1 MCLFVLYVWTCLK
14 ENTLLWSSVVDFDNW
29 ENNKNH
35 LLSKSKMTWNHSTS
49 GTGRFTKATTP
60 NCTLDVDPCIEVLEH
75 VANCINDALQN
86 QSHNTTNNISVLLCC
101 NPNTSHKH
109 LHCINC
115 SHNKGPKANATKG
128 SGQSHLQTGEQQW
141 PVCGEIPSAENPRI
155 CHVTHIVN
163 YATSPVQHQKEA
175 ELQRTHHTFVL
186 VRCILLV
193 LDGERSKANRKQDH
207 PSCTE
212 EASQGRYSHHAGILI
227 GDICHHPNNFN
238 GEGNVLSPAAHHTT
252 QLTHPS
258 QDEDG
263 SSYHHSSLA
272 RTHQG
277 NATQDAEDRNGI
289 EGDVDHGAGTGLR
302 SHDPKEGHDQTSHTS
317 SHTCQVDGNGIAP
330 NIWWN
335 FTIMGLP
342 VLEIFILIEF
352 CVDANHGV
360 DHEGNQCRNCQHEED
375 GPGKIFA
382 SPPGRKSGCGL
393 QEFSSAPDLLL
404 SSFLLLLRKI
414 TDFFQV
420 LNIHFFATDQDI
432 SGTAVVHGLACSRP
446 QKIKYWPHTAKV
458 EFEPKTM

>member
-1 MCLFVLYVWTCLK
+1 MELKWWLFQKSENVCLFVLYVWTCLK

-227 GDICHHPNNFN
+227 GDILP
-238 GEGNVLSPAAHHTT
+238 
-252 QLTHPS
+252 PS
-258 QDEDG
+258 QQLQWWRECIEP
-263 SSYHHSSLA
+263 SS
-272 RTHQG
+272 
-277 NATQDAEDRNGI
+277 
-289 EGDVDHGAGTGLR
+289 
-302 SHDPKEGHDQTSHTS
+302 TSHNPIDTS
-317 SHTCQVDGNGIAP
+317 QPRWG
-330 NIWWN
+330 W
-335 FTIMGLP
+335 
-342 VLEIFILIEF
+342 
-352 CVDANHGV
+352 
-360 DHEGNQCRNCQHEED
+360 
-375 GPGKIFA
+375 
-382 SPPGRKSGCGL
+382 L
-393 QEFSSAPDLLL
+393 QL
-404 SSFLLLLRKI
+404 SSFQFGPNTPGQRHPGCWGQEWHRGRCRPRGWDRPSQPWSKRRPWSNQPH
-414 TDFFQV
+414 FQ
-420 LNIHFFATDQDI
+420 
-432 SGTAVVHGLACSRP
+432 
-446 QKIKYWPHTAKV
+446 PHM
-458 EFEPKTM
+458 PSWW